1 MHFWIFQKV
10 AHSYRREKRI
20 YVCVMKNVKAEF
32 VLAPLLSHLDFGDLE
47 TSSGR
52 IFIYSKC
59 LKLNNFHIQAVLG
72 MLKWGASV

>member
-1 MHFWIFQKV
+1 M
-10 AHSYRREKRI
+10 
-20 YVCVMKNVKAEF
+20 EF